1 MVEGQARLQA
11 CLGLAAATPYQGVLD
26 QVQKGQGGVVRVLA
40 AFCADFFL
48 SSGGISEG

>member
-26 QVQKGQGGVVRVLA
+26 QVQKRQGGGREGA
-40 AFCADFFL
+40 
-48 SSGGISEG
+48 SSLLRRLFSEFRRHL